1 MISYEEALSRIAEA
15 LVPAPPGLTPTADAL
30 GQVTGQAVHSGMDVP
45 DFDNTAMDGIAV
57 RAADMASA
65 SADSPVEV
73 PVTGTVA
80 AGERPGL
87 VLEPQTAVEIM
98 TGAPLPAGTDAVI
111 PIERI
116 TMTQDRSGQRRAA
129 TTEAPSPGA
138 NVRRAGEDFHRGDL
152 LLPPGTQLTPEA
164 IMNLSA
170 AGVDSVDVHPV
181 PRVAVITTGRELAR
195 VGSPSGTGM
204 IRDANGPYLAAALPM
219 MGAHL
224 AAQTSASD
232 ELPSIVTAVQEAME
246 QARIIVTTGGVSA
259 GRFDCV
265 PAAVTELGGE
275 ILFHK
280 VAIRPGKPALFARLP
295 GNRWLFGLPGNP
307 VAVAVGLRFFV
318 APALRALRGLAPEQL
333 LAARTTRPIG
343 KRAGLRFFGKANAQ
357 LSDSGQLQ
365 VSLLPGQESFR
376 IRPLLKAN
384 CWAVVTE
391 GLEQVPAGD
400 VIQVAPLYPTGFLQ
414 TVPD

>member
-1 MISYEEALSRIAEA
+1 MISYEEALIRIAQA
-15 LVPAPPGLTPTADAL
+15 LSPAAATLTPTADAL
-30 GQVTGQAVHSGMDVP
+30 GKVTGQAVHSGMDVP
-45 DFDNTAMDGIAV
+45 DFDNTAMDGIAI

-65 SADSPVEV
+65 SVDSPVQV
-73 PVTGTVA
+73 PVVGTVA

-87 VLEPQTAVEIM
+87 VLAPQTAVEIM
-98 TGAPLPAGTDAVI
+98 TGAPLPAGADAVI

-116 TMTQDRSGQRRAA
+116 TITETGPGQRQAAA
-129 TTEAPSPGA
+129 TAAPTAGA

-164 IMNLSA
+164 VMNLSA
-170 AGVDSVDVHPV
+170 GGVDAVDVHPV
-181 PRVAVITTGRELAR
+181 PRAAVITTGRELAR

-204 IRDANGPYLAAALPM
+204 IRDSNGPYLAAALPM
-219 MGAHL
+219 LGAQL
-224 AAQTSASD
+224 AAQASASD
-232 ELPSIVTAVQEAME
+232 ELASIVAAVREAMT
-246 QARIIVTTGGVSA
+246 QASIIITTGGVSA

-265 PAAVTELGGE
+265 PAAVRELGGE

-280 VAIRPGKPALFARLP
+280 VAIRPGKPVLFARLP
-295 GNRWLFGLPGNP
+295 GDCWLFGLPGNP

-333 LAARTTRPIG
+333 LAARTTQPIG

-376 IRPLLKAN
+376 IRPLLRAN

-391 GLEQVPAGD
+391 GLEQVPAGG
-400 VIQVAPLYPTGFLQ
+400 VIQVAPLYPTSFLQ
-414 TVPD
+414 PMPS

>member
-343 KRAGLRFFGKANAQ
+343 KRAGLRFFGKAN
-357 LSDSGQLQ
+357 
-365 VSLLPGQESFR
+365 
-376 IRPLLKAN
+376 